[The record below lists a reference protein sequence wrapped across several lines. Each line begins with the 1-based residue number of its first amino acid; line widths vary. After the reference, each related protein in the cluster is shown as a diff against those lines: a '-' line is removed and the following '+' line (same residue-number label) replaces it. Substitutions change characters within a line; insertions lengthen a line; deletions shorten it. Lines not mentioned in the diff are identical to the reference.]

1 MNPTL
6 KKALVGLT
14 WHVLFMVSA
23 FALFALARV
32 VDTAY
37 PVVEDFKITKFVK
50 TPSGIVIEGS
60 MRKVRDCSFN
70 NVTAFTSEGR
80 KVHVQFLDKV
90 PGAPE
95 DSRPVR
101 LQLWGPWEV
110 YSGNSQQV
118 SMYAQHSCHALW
130 TMNTKLIDIPIG
142 AMDEHQRPG
151 PERPSGE

>member
-6 KKALVGLT
+6 KKAVIGLT
-14 WHVLFMVSA
+14 WHVAFMVA
-23 FALFALARV
+23 AVLLFALVRV
-32 VDTAY
+32 VDVSF
-37 PVVEDFKITKFVK
+37 PVVEDFKITKFQR
-50 TPSGIVIEGS
+50 TEAGIVIEGS
-60 MRKVRDCSFN
+60 MKKVRDCSFN

-110 YSGNSQQV
+110 YSGSSPQV
-118 SMYAQHSCHALW
+118 SLYAQHACHILW
-130 TMNTKLIDIPIG
+130 AMNTKLIDIPIG
-142 AMDEHQRPG
+142 AMDEHQQPRT
-151 PERPSGE
+151 ERTQEE